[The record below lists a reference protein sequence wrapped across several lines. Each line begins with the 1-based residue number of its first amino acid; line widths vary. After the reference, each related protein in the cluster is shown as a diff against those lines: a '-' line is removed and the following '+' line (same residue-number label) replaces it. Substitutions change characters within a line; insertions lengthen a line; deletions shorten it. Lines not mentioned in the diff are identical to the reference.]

1 MSEDSVRLTIYGAGA
16 EVAFLKVQR
25 KLKAERE
32 KGGGRKIDSGERHE
46 VNSFTDRHSLHKGTL
61 FNLSVSTNQ
70 TFKVRVEFQQ
80 IFAEKPIVM
89 EEASDGL

>member
-25 KLKAERE
+25 KLNRKGKRER
-32 KGGGRKIDSGERHE
+32 RKIDSGERHE
-46 VNSFTDRHSLHKGTL
+46 VNSFTDRHSLHKETL